1 MYSNFKCTRGFKV
14 NGVLILDKPKGITS
28 QQAVTEVNKIV
39 KAKRAGHTGTLDPFA
54 TGVLPICF
62 NNATKIIPY
71 MKNDFKKYEA
81 LIHLGISTDTLDNT
95 GKVLKESDPGILN
108 KNVIIDAFS
117 KYKGTIKQIPPMFSA
132 IKKDGVR
139 LYKLARKGIE
149 VQRAPR
155 EVTINEIELLEFES
169 PFIRFKVECSRGTYI
184 RVLAEDISNDL
195 GCGGHLTELRRIE
208 SDGFNIDK
216 ALTIEDIKN
225 GHIELTSL
233 NDVLSHMMEI
243 NVSSDL
249 AFQIRQGKQIKKSH
263 MNLND
268 LPDFKIGDHLKIY
281 ENSSLVSITEASV
294 DSSELG
300 KLDDQTIIFKL
311 LRVFN

>member
-1 MYSNFKCTRGFKV
+1 M

-28 QQAVTEVNKIV
+28 HKAVSEVNKIV

-71 MKNDFKKYEA
+71 MKDDFKKYEA
-81 LIHLGISTDTLDNT
+81 VIHLGISTDTLDNT

-117 KYKGTIKQIPPMFSA
+117 KYKGKIKQIPPMFSA

-139 LYKLARKGIE
+139 LYELARKGIE
-149 VQRAPR
+149 VERTPR
-155 EVTINEIELLEFES
+155 EVTINDIELLEFDS
-169 PFIRFKVECSRGTYI
+169 PLIRFKVECSRGTYI

-195 GCGGHLTELRRIE
+195 GCGGHLKELRRIE
-208 SDGFNIDK
+208 SDGFNIEK

-233 NDVLSHMMEI
+233 KDVLSHMTEI
-243 NVSSDL
+243 SVSSDL
-249 AFQIRQGKQIKKSH
+249 ASQIRQGKQIQKSH

-268 LPDFKIGDHLKIY
+268 LPDFRIGDHLKIY

-300 KLDDQTIIFKL
+300 KLDDQTVIFKL

>member
-1 MYSNFKCTRGFKV
+1 M

-95 GKVLKESDPGILN
+95 GKVLKESDPGIFN

-233 NDVLSHMMEI
+233 NDVLSHMTEI

>member
-1 MYSNFKCTRGFKV
+1 M
-14 NGVLILDKPKGITS
+14 NGVLVLDKPKGITS
-28 QQAVTEVNKIV
+28 HKAVSEVNKII

-62 NNATKIIPY
+62 DQATKIIPY

-81 LIHLGISTDTLDNT
+81 VIHIGISTDTLDNT
-95 GKVLKESDPGILN
+95 GKVLEERDPGIFN
-108 KNVIIDAFS
+108 KDVIIDAFS
-117 KYKGTIKQIPPMFSA
+117 KYKGKIKQIPPMFSA

-139 LYKLARKGIE
+139 LYELARRGVE
-149 VQRAPR
+149 VERTPR
-155 EVTINEIELLEFES
+155 EVTINKIELVEFDS

-233 NDVLSHMMEI
+233 KDVLSHMTEI
-243 NVSSDL
+243 RVSSDL
-249 AFQIRQGKQIKKSH
+249 ASQIRQGKQIKKSH
-263 MNLND
+263 MDLND
-268 LPDFKIGDHLKIY
+268 LPDFEAGDHLKIY
-281 ENSSLVSITEASV
+281 EDSSLVSISKATV
-294 DSSELG
+294 GMSELG
-300 KLDDQTIIFKL
+300 NVEDQTIIFKL

>member
-1 MYSNFKCTRGFKV
+1 M

-184 RVLAEDISNDL
+184 RVLAEDLSNDL
-195 GCGGHLTELRRIE
+195 GCGGHLTEL
-208 SDGFNIDK
+208 
-216 ALTIEDIKN
+216 
-225 GHIELTSL
+225 
-233 NDVLSHMMEI
+233 
-243 NVSSDL
+243 
-249 AFQIRQGKQIKKSH
+249 
-263 MNLND
+263 
-268 LPDFKIGDHLKIY
+268 
-281 ENSSLVSITEASV
+281 
-294 DSSELG
+294 
-300 KLDDQTIIFKL
+300 
-311 LRVFN
+311 

>member
-1 MYSNFKCTRGFKV
+1 M

-108 KNVIIDAFS
+108 KNAIIDAFS

-132 IKKDGVR
+132 IKQDGVR

-155 EVTINEIELLEFES
+155 EVTINEIGLLEFES

-233 NDVLSHMMEI
+233 NDVLLHMTEI

-268 LPDFKIGDHLKIY
+268 LPDFRIGDHLKIY

-300 KLDDQTIIFKL
+300 KLDDQAVIFKL

>member
-1 MYSNFKCTRGFKV
+1 M
-14 NGVLILDKPKGITS
+14 NGVLVLDKPKGITS
-28 QQAVTEVNKIV
+28 HKAVSEVNKII

-81 LIHLGISTDTLDNT
+81 VIHLGISTDTLDNT
-95 GKVLKESDPGILN
+95 GKVLEERDPGIFN
-108 KNVIIDAFS
+108 KDVIIDAFS
-117 KYKGTIKQIPPMFSA
+117 KYKGKIKQIPPMFSA

-139 LYKLARKGIE
+139 LYELARRGVE
-149 VQRAPR
+149 VERTPR
-155 EVTINEIELLEFES
+155 EVTINKIELVEFDS

-233 NDVLSHMMEI
+233 NDALSHMKVVK
-243 NVSSDL
+243 VSSDL
-249 AFQIRQGKQIKKSH
+249 ASQIRQGKQIKKSH
-263 MNLND
+263 MDLND
-268 LPDFKIGDHLKIY
+268 LPDFEAGDHLKIY
-281 ENSSLVSITEASV
+281 EDSSLVSISEATV
-294 DSSELG
+294 GMSELG
-300 KLDDQTIIFKL
+300 NVEDQTIIFKL

>member
-1 MYSNFKCTRGFKV
+1 M

-28 QQAVTEVNKIV
+28 QKAVTEVNKII

-62 NNATKIIPY
+62 NTATKIIPY
-71 MKNDFKKYEA
+71 MKDDFKKYEA
-81 LIHLGISTDTLDNT
+81 VLHLGISTDTLDNT
-95 GKVLKESDPGILN
+95 GKVLKEQDLGILN

-117 KYKGTIKQIPPMFSA
+117 KYKGKIKQIPPMFSA

-139 LYKLARKGIE
+139 LYELARRGIE
-149 VQRAPR
+149 VERTPR
-155 EVTINEIELLEFES
+155 EVTINKIELLEFDS
-169 PFIRFKVECSRGTYI
+169 PFIRFMVECSRGTYI
-184 RVLAEDISNDL
+184 RVLAVDISNDL

-233 NDVLSHMMEI
+233 KDVLSHMTEI
-243 NVSSDL
+243 KVSSDL
-249 AFQIRQGKQIKKSH
+249 ASQIRQGKQIKKSH

-268 LPDFKIGDHLKIY
+268 LPYFETGDHLKIY
-281 ENSSLVSITEASV
+281 EDSCLVSISEATV
-294 DSSELG
+294 DLSELG
-300 KLDDQTIIFKL
+300 NVDDQTIIFKL